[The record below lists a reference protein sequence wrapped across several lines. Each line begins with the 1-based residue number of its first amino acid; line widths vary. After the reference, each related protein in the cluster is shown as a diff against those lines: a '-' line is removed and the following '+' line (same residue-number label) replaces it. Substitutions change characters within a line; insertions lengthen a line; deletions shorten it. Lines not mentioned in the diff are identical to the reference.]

1 MSCLAVASPNVAD
14 ILTDVLEKKAEA
26 STVQTPRD
34 AEDTLEGHAESEGVI
49 VGKVEA
55 EAQGCHALG
64 GGGGGEV
71 TNGAPAES
79 VTERLRREGAALRRQ
94 LALKDRLPYEDRG
107 ADAPHQ
113 PHQPHEEVTPLPQK
127 QHVC

>member
-1 MSCLAVASPNVAD
+1 MLTYADVLCGMVRYGADGMSCLAVASPNVAD

-64 GGGGGEV
+64 GGGGV
-71 TNGAPAES
+71 
-79 VTERLRREGAALRRQ
+79 R
-94 LALKDRLPYEDRG
+94 
-107 ADAPHQ
+107 
-113 PHQPHEEVTPLPQK
+113 
-127 QHVC
+127 

>member
-14 ILTDVLEKKAEA
+14 ILTDVLEKKA

-34 AEDTLEGHAESEGVI
+34 AEDTLEGHAESEGVM

-55 EAQGCHALG
+55 EGVGCHAF

-94 LALKDRLPYEDRG
+94 LALKDRLPHEDRG
-107 ADAPHQ
+107 ADPPHQ